1 MRKVTVINASCG
13 TLYFYVADER
23 SASPSCMNNCW
34 LDISATTIEFESP
47 ISDVLE
53 ASHWSSGC
61 LATSIV
67 GSSVGLFGAWVKRA
81 RQPSD
86 FYFCLASH
94 TAAYTEESLSGRFGL
109 VLGHDLNHG
118 VFRGS
123 I

>member
-1 MRKVTVINASCG
+1 MTNASCG

-53 ASHWSSGC
+53 ASHRSSGC

-86 FYFCLASH
+86 FTPLLEVRLGNPSICAVRLFELLARH
-94 TAAYTEESLSGRFGL
+94 W
-109 VLGHDLNHG
+109 V
-118 VFRGS
+118 
-123 I
+123 